1 MRSSKGRNALLRCYL
16 QMRDTQVS
24 FISDSDDVS
33 VNVCALVCLS
43 VISELVVNNIW
54 DEFPTPTT
62 LECWK
67 Q

>member
-1 MRSSKGRNALLRCYL
+1 MRCYL

-43 VISELVVNNIW
+43 VINELVVNNIW
-54 DEFPTPTT
+54 DEFQTPATPSAGNNRVHA
-62 LECWK
+62 EYVV